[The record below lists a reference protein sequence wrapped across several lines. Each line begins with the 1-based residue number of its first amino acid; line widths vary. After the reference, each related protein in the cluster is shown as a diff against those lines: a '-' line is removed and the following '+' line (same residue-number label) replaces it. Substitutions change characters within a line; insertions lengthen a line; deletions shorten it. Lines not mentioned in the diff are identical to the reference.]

1 VVGCLC
7 AAVAAHAEPVVLKL
21 GTVVPAG
28 TSWARE
34 TEAFTRQVETA
45 TKGTLHI
52 KWYLGGIAGDEVQ
65 MLDRVSRRQLDGIG
79 SAGPACAHVSQL
91 MRVMS
96 VMGVFQTD
104 EEVAYVLSR
113 MLPQL
118 EQEARQA
125 GFVWLAAAPVGP
137 EIVVSRDPVQDM
149 NDLRR
154 IRIHRWDVDDLANE
168 QARLMGLKV
177 VTLPLQDAS
186 RAYDEGRLDAFNFPP
201 SAVLAYQVHSRAR
214 YLLDLRVGFIS
225 ACLLVSTQAFDR
237 LPLPAQQALRE
248 AGARLSVHFAMES
261 RRQDDLLLG
270 SVFTRSGMTAL
281 PVSEALRTEFFSAA
295 RAAREK
301 MIGKSIPSEA
311 LAKVMSLLADYHAEH
326 RP

>member
-1 VVGCLC
+1 
-7 AAVAAHAEPVVLKL
+7 VAARAEPVTLKL

-34 TEAFTRQVETA
+34 TEAFSRQVETA
-45 TKGTLHI
+45 TKGELRI
-52 KWYLGGIAGDEVQ
+52 KWYMGGIAGDEVQ
-65 MLDRVSRRQLDGIG
+65 MLDRVSRRQLDGVG
-79 SAGPACAHVSQL
+79 SAGPACARVSQL

-125 GFVWLAAAPVGP
+125 GYVWLAAAPVGP
-137 EIVVSRDPVQDM
+137 EIVLSRDPVQDM

-154 IRIHRWDVDDLANE
+154 LRIHRWDVDDLANE

-177 VTLPLQDAS
+177 VPLPLPEAS
-186 RAYDEGRLDAFNFPP
+186 RAYDEGRIDAFNFPP
-201 SAVLAYQVHSRAR
+201 SAILAYQVHSRAR

-225 ACLLVSTQAFDR
+225 ACLLVSAQSFDR
-237 LPLPAQQALRE
+237 LSLPAQQVLRD
-248 AGARLSVHFAMES
+248 AGAKMSVRFAMEG

-270 SVFTRSGMTAL
+270 SVFTRSGL
-281 PVSEALRTEFFSAA
+281 ISQPVSDSLRTEFFSAA

-301 MIGKSIPSEA
+301 MIGKSFPAEA
-311 LAKVMSLLADYHAEH
+311 LAKVMALLADYHAEH